1 MKERIMTMENRIC
14 KVLGIE
20 KPIIQGPM
28 AWAATAPL
36 AGAVSKA
43 GGLGVLGVAFAD
55 YDFIRKQ
62 IRMVKEMTDKP
73 FGFNAILA
81 KDQKLDQLT
90 ELIREEKPPVIHLD
104 GLKDVDGE
112 FAKKYF
118 SIWHEMGLKILVKV
132 FTRQDVETVSKA
144 GADAIIVKG
153 WEGGGINTAQSTMIL
168 VPMAS
173 AVTDTPIIASGGIVD
188 GRGMAAAFCMGAEAV
203 EMGTRFLASEEVD
216 ISAQAKQ
223 ALLDAGDMA
232 TVITG
237 SGTETPCRQLYNNL
251 AKRVLETE
259 ATHLQ
264 KEAAALVDQMT
275 SGSSKKAF
283 VGGDIEN
290 EGAILA
296 GQVVAMIDSI
306 KPVQEII
313 DEMIAQC
320 EKTLAET
327 KIYK

>member
-1 MKERIMTMENRIC
+1 MKENRVC

-36 AGAVSKA
+36 VGAVSEA

-55 YDFIRKQ
+55 HDFIRTQ
-62 IRMVKEMTDKP
+62 IRTVKKMTDKP

-81 KDQKLDQLT
+81 KDQNLDALT
-90 ELIREEKPPVIHLD
+90 ELIREEQPPVIHLD
-104 GLKDVDGE
+104 ALKDVEPE

-118 SIWHEMGLKILVKV
+118 YIWHELGLKVIAKV
-132 FTRQDVETVSKA
+132 FTKRDVETLDGS

-153 WEGGGINTAQSTMIL
+153 WEGGGINTAQSTLVL

-173 AVTDTPIIASGGIVD
+173 STTNVPIIASGGIVD
-188 GRGMAAAFCMGAEAV
+188 GRGMAAALCMGAEAV
-203 EMGTRFLASEEVD
+203 EMGTRFLVSKEVD
-216 ISAQAKQ
+216 ISDNAKQ
-223 ALLDAGDMA
+223 ALLDAGDMS

-237 SGTETPCRQLYNNL
+237 SATETPCRQLYNSL

-259 ATHLQ
+259 AENLPRV
-264 KEAAALVDQMT
+264 AAALVDKMT

-283 VGGDIEN
+283 VGGDIEID
-290 EGAILA
+290 GAIMA
-296 GQVVAMIDSI
+296 GQGISMIDTI
-306 KPVQEII
+306 KPVGDIIHEI
-313 DEMIAQC
+313 MAQC
-320 EKTLAET
+320 EEILAST
-327 KIYK
+327 KIYR